1 MVRRSRLGRF
11 VALAVCL
18 VVVLGAC
25 SVDATVTV
33 KVRDD
38 GSGYVQAD
46 VTADAEA
53 VQAAEVGGGKLED
66 RVRLSDLPD
75 AGWTVEPWVRNPDGS
90 ASVSL
95 RKPFSDVDE
104 IPGILRELNGEFG
117 PLQSAAFA
125 RSRSFFSTQ
134 YTATGEI
141 DLGAIGTGIADD
153 AELVQRL
160 QAQGVDVA
168 GVDAQLLDQLQR
180 AFSMRLVVE
189 LPGRAPVTIEPAAGA
204 AAPIDV
210 SSSVQDTRRV
220 TFVAIAGFL
229 LVLAMIVAVWPR
241 KRRRRGRGRRRTRA
255 RSREVIHLHQ
265 GEVDPNATNA
275 TPTRRGTPPAT

>member
-1 MVRRSRLGRF
+1 MARRFRLGWL
-11 VALAVCL
+11 VALAL
-18 VVVLGAC
+18 ALALSAC

-66 RVRLSDLPD
+66 RVRLSDLPE

-90 ASVSL
+90 ASLML
-95 RKPFSDVDE
+95 RKPFSSVDE
-104 IPGILRELNGEFG
+104 IPGILHELNGDHG
-117 PLQSAAFA
+117 PLQVSDFT
-125 RSRSFFSTQ
+125 RSRSFFATK
-134 YTATGEI
+134 YAATGAV

-153 AELVQRL
+153 PELVEQL

-168 GVDAQLLDQLQR
+168 GIDAQLLDQLQR
-180 AFSMRLVVE
+180 AFTVRLVVE
-189 LPGRAPVTIEPAAGA
+189 LPGHEPVTIEPAAGA
-204 AAPIDV
+204 KASINV

-220 TFVAIAGFL
+220 TLVAIAGGL
-229 LVLAMIVAVWPR
+229 LVLAMIVALWPR
-241 KRRRRGRGRRRTRA
+241 KRRRRGGRRTRRRT
-255 RSREVIHLHQ
+255 REVIHL
-265 GEVDPNATNA
+265 DPDA
-275 TPTRRGTPPAT
+275 TPTRRGTPPAS

>member
-1 MVRRSRLGRF
+1 MLRRSRVGWL
-11 VALAVCL
+11 VALAL
-18 VVVLGAC
+18 VLSAC

-53 VQAAEVGGGKLED
+53 VQGAEVGGGKLED

-75 AGWTVEPWVRNPDGS
+75 AGWAVEPWVRNPDGS
-90 ASVSL
+90 ASLTL
-95 RKPFSDVDE
+95 RKPFTSVDE
-104 IPGILRELNGEFG
+104 IPGILRELNGDRG
-117 PLQSAAFA
+117 PLQSSDFT
-125 RSRSFFSTQ
+125 RSRSFFSTK

-153 AELVQRL
+153 PELVQQL

-168 GVDAQLLDQLQR
+168 GIDAQLLDQLQR
-180 AFSMRLVVE
+180 AFSVRMVVE
-189 LPGRAPVTIEPAAGA
+189 LPGKEPVTIEPAAGA
-204 AAPIDV
+204 KATVDV

-220 TFVAIAGFL
+220 SFVAIAGGL
-229 LVLAMIVAVWPR
+229 LVVAMIVALWPG
-241 KRRRRGRGRRRTRA
+241 RRRRGRRRGGRRARRRT
-255 RSREVIHLHQ
+255 REVIHLDP
-265 GEVDPNATNA
+265 GIDPGVDPGAS
-275 TPTRRGTPPAT
+275 PTRRGTRPAS

>member
-1 MVRRSRLGRF
+1 MARRFHLGWL
-11 VALAVCL
+11 VALAL
-18 VVVLGAC
+18 VGVLSAC

-33 KVRDD
+33 KVRED
-38 GSGYVQAD
+38 GSGTVSAV

-75 AGWTVEPWVRNPDGS
+75 AGWTVQPWVRNVDGS
-90 ASVSL
+90 ATLTL
-95 RKPFSDVDE
+95 RKPFTNVDE
-104 IPGILRELNGEFG
+104 VPGILHELNGDHG
-117 PLQSAAFA
+117 PLQSADFTRA
-125 RSRSFFSTQ
+125 RSFFSTQ

-153 AELVQRL
+153 AELVQHL

-180 AFSMRLVVE
+180 AFTVRLVVE
-189 LPGRAPVTIEPAAGA
+189 LPGREPVTIEPAAGA
-204 AAPIDV
+204 SAPIKV

-220 TFVAIAGFL
+220 TFVAIAGGL

-241 KRRRRGRGRRRTRA
+241 GRKRGGRRTRRRGKRT
-255 RSREVIHLHQ
+255 REVIHL
-265 GEVDPNATNA
+265 DPEA
-275 TPTRRGTPPAT
+275 TPTTRGTPPAS